1 MPAFSGQLTANEIF
15 ASQYN
20 LIISIQAMTDNIE
33 DGFASL
39 VDRARVDGS
48 LYGDTKLY
56 VDSDILK
63 SYPWTGDNEAAN
75 LLAINRPADP
85 KTQAIKL
92 DVFRQIPLTVDY
104 YLSKR
109 FWKSE
114 ESFSQFA
121 SVLLGWL
128 GDTKR
133 VYDETTYNAYLGTH
147 ETSVGEQQQVVDVS
161 GVTAAASTADEESY
175 ARIVAE
181 AIARKIANLM
191 IDLRKPSRD
200 YNDNEFMK
208 SFSPKSL
215 IVVWNSKFVNFITK
229 YGTPSIFHKD
239 GLLEGVFSPENV
251 LPEAYFGAVNS
262 SATAGD
268 GSTVRSLIEQDIT
281 TGGVTTH
288 YFAGDLILATDTA
301 PAGTSYTNIVAVG
314 GDNFSDDEIICKII
328 HRDSLPYM
336 SAFQVGTSF
345 FNARSLTENHYLT
358 FGHNSLESLASRP
371 FVTVK
376 IDV

>member
-1 MPAFSGQLTANEIF
+1 MPTFSGQLTSNEIF
-15 ASQYN
+15 ASQFN
-20 LIISIQAMTDNIE
+20 LIISIQAMVGNIE
-33 DGFASL
+33 DGFSSL
-39 VDRARVDGS
+39 VDRARVDGG

-63 SYPWTGDNEAAN
+63 SYAWTGDNEASN

-92 DVFRQIPLTVDY
+92 DIFRQIPLTVDY

-109 FWKSE
+109 FWKSD

-147 ETSVGEQQQVVDVS
+147 ASATGSQAQKVDLS
-161 GVTAAASTADEESY
+161 GVTAAATTADEESY
-175 ARIVAE
+175 ARIAAE
-181 AIARKIANLM
+181 AIARKVANIL
-191 IDLRKPSRD
+191 IDMRKPSRA

-239 GLLEGVFSPENV
+239 GLLEGVFSEENV
-251 LPEAYFGAVNS
+251 LPEDYFGAVNS
-262 SATAGD
+262 AATAGD
-268 GSTVRSLIEQDIT
+268 GSTVRSLVEQDIGT
-281 TGGVTTH
+281 HH
-288 YFAGDLILATDTA
+288 YFAGELIQVGDTA
-301 PAGTSYTNIVAVG
+301 PAGTSYSNIVAVG
-314 GDNFSDDEIICKII
+314 SDSFSDDEIICKII
-328 HRDSLPYM
+328 HKDSLPYM

-358 FGHNSLESLASRP
+358 FGHNTLEYLASRP
-371 FVTVK
+371 FVTVR

>member
-1 MPAFSGQLTANEIF
+1 MPTFSGQLSSNEIF
-15 ASQYN
+15 ASQFN
-20 LIISIQAMTDNIE
+20 LIISIQAMVGNIE
-33 DGFASL
+33 DGFSSL
-39 VDRARVDGS
+39 VDRARVDGG

-63 SYPWTGDNEAAN
+63 SYPWTGDNEASN

-114 ESFSQFA
+114 ESFSQFT

-133 VYDETTYNAYLGTH
+133 VYDETTYNVYLGTH
-147 ETSVGEQQQVVDVS
+147 ASSVGSQSQTVDVS
-161 GVTAAASTADEESY
+161 GMTAPASTADEESAY
-175 ARIVAE
+175 RLLAE
-181 AIARKIANLM
+181 SIARKVANIL
-191 IDLRKPSRD
+191 IDMKKPSRE
-200 YNDNEFMK
+200 YNDNGFMK

-215 IVVWNSKFVNFITK
+215 TVVWNAKFVNFITK
-229 YGTPSIFHKD
+229 YATPTIFHKD
-239 GLLEGVFSPENV
+239 GLLEGVFSEENV
-251 LPEAYFGAVNS
+251 LPEDYFGAVNS
-262 SATAGD
+262 AATAGD
-268 GSTVRSLIEQDIT
+268 GSLVRSLIEQDI
-281 TGGVTTH
+281 GSNH
-288 YFAGDLILATDTA
+288 YFAGDLIKSGDTA
-301 PAGTSYTNIVAVG
+301 PAGTSYSNIASVG
-314 GDNFSDDEIICKII
+314 ADTFVDDEIICKII
-328 HRDSLPYM
+328 HKDSLPYM

-358 FGHNSLESLASRP
+358 FGHNTLEYLASRP
-371 FVTVK
+371 FVTVR
-376 IDV
+376 IGV

>member
-1 MPAFSGQLTANEIF
+1 MPTFTGQLSANEIF

-20 LIISIQAMTDNIE
+20 LIISIQAMTGNIE
-33 DGFASL
+33 DGFSSL

-92 DVFRQIPLTVDY
+92 DIFRQIPLTVDY

-109 FWKSE
+109 FWKGE

-147 ETSVGEQQQVVDVS
+147 SSAVGLQAQKVDVS

-175 ARIVAE
+175 NRILAE
-181 AIARKIANLM
+181 AIARKIANILVDM
-191 IDLRKPSRD
+191 RKPSRD
-200 YNDNEFMK
+200 YNDNAFMK

-215 IVVWNSKFVNFITK
+215 IVVWNAKFVNFITK
-229 YGTPSIFHKD
+229 YATPTIFHKD
-239 GLLEGVFSPENV
+239 GLLEGVFSEENV
-251 LPEAYFGAVNS
+251 LPEDYFGAVNAA
-262 SATAGD
+262 ATAGD
-268 GSTVRSLIEQDIT
+268 GSTVRSLIEQDIGT
-281 TGGVTTH
+281 NH
-288 YFAGDLILATDTA
+288 YFAGDLIDVADTA
-301 PAGTSYTNIVAVG
+301 PAGTSYSNIVAVG
-314 GDNFSDDEIICKII
+314 LDTFSDDEIICKII
-328 HRDSLPYM
+328 HRESLPYM

-358 FGHNSLESLASRP
+358 FGHNTLESLASRP
-371 FVTVK
+371 FVTVRL
-376 IDV
+376 DV

>member
-1 MPAFSGQLTANEIF
+1 MPTPFTGQLSANEIF

-20 LIISIQAMTDNIE
+20 LIISIMAFANNIE
-33 DGFASL
+33 DSYNSL
-39 VDRARVDGS
+39 VDRARVDGG

-56 VDSDILK
+56 VDTDVLK
-63 SYPWTGDNEAAN
+63 SYAWTGDNEAAN

-92 DVFRQIPLTVDY
+92 DIFRQIPLTVDY

-109 FWKSE
+109 FWKGE

-133 VYDETTYNAYLGTH
+133 VYDETTYNAFIGTH
-147 ETSVGEQQQVVDVS
+147 STAIGSQAQTVDVS
-161 GVTAAASTADEESY
+161 GVTAAASTSDEEAY
-175 ARIVAE
+175 NRIVAE
-181 AIARKIANLM
+181 SIARKIANILVDM
-191 IDLRKPSRD
+191 RKPSRA

-215 IVVWNSKFVNFITK
+215 MVVWNAKFVNFIMK
-229 YGTPSIFHKD
+229 YATPTIFHKD
-239 GLLEGVFSPENV
+239 GLLEGVFNEENV
-251 LPEAYFGAVNS
+251 LPEDYFGNVNAA
-262 SATAGD
+262 ATAGD
-268 GSTVRSLIEQDIT
+268 GSLVRSLIEQDIGT
-281 TGGVTTH
+281 NH
-288 YFAGDLILATDTA
+288 YFAGELIKVGDTA
-301 PAGTSYTNIVAVG
+301 PAGTSYSNVQAVG
-314 GDNFSDDEIICKII
+314 SDSFIDDEIICKII
-328 HRDSLPYM
+328 HRDSVPYM

-345 FNARSLTENHYLT
+345 FNARSLTENHYT
-358 FGHNSLESLASRP
+358 TWGHNTLEALAARP
-371 FVTVK
+371 FVTVR